1 MCRAIG
7 HVTSET
13 EKDRQSE
20 KEARVREDLRAC
32 VEALGTTD
40 ATSPRLIK
48 SLTCLK
54 IDKLRRC

>member
-13 EKDRQSE
+13 E

-54 IDKLRRC
+54 IDKHGSAIKS